1 MNSYQQYSGVVFR
14 AINALHTLRYASHR
28 ADPVKEKLGELLVHD
43 ERVPLTIVFKGKE
56 YYALGMPAMRLGS
69 TPSICINNDTL
80 TVRARTGLE
89 RCAST
94 YTIPL
99 SAIKSIT
106 ACRLP
111 SDYQTL
117 LDETTCAIDTALRPP
132 KQIVARAHHRAS
144 SGERTF
150 EDLLA
155 IQAMGTDI
163 QPAKQ

>member
-89 RCAST
+89 RCA
-94 YTIPL
+94 
-99 SAIKSIT
+99 IKSIT